1 MNNLLPTIKP
11 TITHRADDKILS
23 WRPDDAHPKTG
34 KVSLFLESVFT
45 KETTIKII
53 YGQNV
58 LPSLPPNEKHIEN
71 SIIPSDESP
80 LKAALSEVADRPR
93 LVFVPPPSLT
103 RKTIIKDMSNGN
115 CLMMKMINT
124 LPICMDLFV
133 QKKLAISTT
142 TVCPMRQC
150 IRCVTQHHV
159 IPSELQSHIY
169 PITLSLI
176 LAPSRVSPAPDLL
189 PAQKM
194 RNRRKTRPVFGS
206 AAPRGPS

>member
-58 LPSLPPNEKHIEN
+58 LPSLPPNEKHIEK

-150 IRCVTQHHV
+150 IRYAAQHPD
-159 IPSELQSHIY
+159 IPSELQSYIH
-169 PITLSLI
+169 PISLI
-176 LAPSRVSPAPDLL
+176 LAPSRISPSPDL
-189 PAQKM
+189 
-194 RNRRKTRPVFGS
+194 
-206 AAPRGPS
+206 